1 MKLRDL
7 WSPMSDLNQAQK
19 DVSNSVVGGS
29 LALLGVLM
37 VAAMPLA
44 ANAQRMGGGYEYGG
58 GGGGYSLPGKP
69 VPAPAPAPVRPAPAP
84 APAPAP
90 QPAPRPA
97 PAPQPTYQPPAPRPQ
112 PQPQVTYGTFR
123 PFGPLPAGR
132 VNVQLDGSFE
142 QGTVFGYTVYTQDN
156 GPEGNDQMIID
167 GPEGREQ
174 VWINCWVTEEWKSFG
189 PNSEEFIHGVVSMYC
204 DWD

>member
-7 WSPMSDLNQAQK
+7 WSPMSDLTQAQK

-29 LALLGVLM
+29 LALLGVIM

-44 ANAQRMGGGYEYGG
+44 AHAQRMGGGYEYGG
-58 GGGGYSLPGKP
+58 SSGGYSLPGKP
-69 VPAPAPAPVRPAPAP
+69 VPAPAPSPAPVRPAPAP
-84 APAPAP
+84 A
-90 QPAPRPA
+90 PA

-112 PQPQVTYGTFR
+112 PQQPVYGTFR

-132 VNVQLDGSFE
+132 VSVTVDGSFE

-156 GPEGNDQMIID
+156 GPEGNDQMIIN
-167 GPEGREQ
+167 GPEGQEQ

-189 PNSEEFIHGVVSMYC
+189 PNSEEFVHAVVSSYC
-204 DWD
+204 AWD

>member
-7 WSPMSDLNQAQK
+7 WSPMSDLTQAQK

-29 LALLGVLM
+29 LALLGVVM

-44 ANAQRMGGGYEYGG
+44 AHAQRMGTYGQQT
-58 GGGGYSLPGKP
+58 GGGYALPQ
-69 VPAPAPAPVRPAPAP
+69 RPAP

-90 QPAPRPA
+90 QPTYQP

-112 PQPQVTYGTFR
+112 PQQPAYGTFR
-123 PFGPLPAGR
+123 AYGPLPEGR
-132 VNVQLDGSFE
+132 VNVTLDGSFE

-156 GPEGNDQMIID
+156 GAEGNDQMVIM
-167 GPEGREQ
+167 GPEGKEQ
-174 VWINCWVTEEWKSFG
+174 VWINCWVTEEWKSYG
-189 PNSEEFIHGVVSMYC
+189 PNSEEFIHGVVSTYC
-204 DWD
+204 DWN